1 MLYSL
6 FQLLPDFPGS
16 RLMTYISFRAIVAAV
31 LALLISIY
39 FGKYFIAFMKRKHI
53 TEVQRDEKTDP
64 FNVAKK
70 GVPTMGGIVII
81 FSILLPVVL
90 IGNLSNI
97 YLLLMLITTPSSGHW
112 ALPTTTSKHSAATKT
127 GSTDGSR

>member
-6 FQLLPDFPGS
+6 FEYLPDFPGS

-112 ALPTTTSKHSAATKT
+112 ALPTTTSKPSAATKT